1 MAKLHRRKDKAVKG
15 VLLFRLYY
23 CIQIN
28 GYMKRITLLG
38 LLSLLA
44 LTINAQTGIKEA
56 LQRMNQCV
64 VAFSADNPRP
74 LQLFQVSG
82 TLEQAIE
89 GRTQRMTMADMQS
102 IRVSNT
108 AAGYSVTMACQ
119 QGLSCIT
126 LVKEDMSVMNSNE
139 AQFFFNNPAAANTFA
154 SSAKQLAEGLQ
165 KTPAVIDVQL
175 FKTPDGKTP
184 LLPAAGAP
192 PTVKANTTTPP
203 PAKPSGS
210 LVLSANDDDDATP
223 RGTGATRAKETEQT
237 NDEGPA
243 EPVDLF
249 CKQIKKLIQSGGAAR
264 FKDIEGKVMNAQT
277 GTNESALKL
286 KGARRSYLSQFEGR
300 RCFIAEMKSYPDN
313 ELATEA
319 LYDLQSQLEDCLGE
333 DWDNEDKSDDPIY
346 DKADFDVK
354 DVELSNAN
362 NPAMP
367 TVRIALAPEGTKFM
381 LFIRIR

>member
-1 MAKLHRRKDKAVKG
+1 
-15 VLLFRLYY
+15 
-23 CIQIN
+23 
-28 GYMKRITLLG
+28 MKRLV
-38 LLSLLA
+38 LLSLFGLFA
-44 LTINAQTGIKEA
+44 FSLKAQNTVKDV

-89 GRTQRMTMADMQS
+89 GRTQRMTLADIQS
-102 IRVSNT
+102 IRVINT
-108 AAGYSVTMACQ
+108 AAGYNVTMTCQ

-126 LVKEDMSVMNSNE
+126 LVKEDMSVMNSGE

-154 SSAKQLAEGLQ
+154 SSAKQLAELLQ
-165 KTPAVIDVQL
+165 KTPSPIELQL
-175 FKTPDGKTP
+175 VKMPDGKTP
-184 LLPAAGAP
+184 QLPVAGSAP
-192 PTVKANTTTPP
+192 VAKSAPEPVAKPGGSLAQKTDEEDDEPKARTTTPQRNAP
-203 PAKPSGS
+203 
-210 LVLSANDDDDATP
+210 VNEDDDA
-223 RGTGATRAKETEQT
+223 GSS
-237 NDEGPA
+237 

-277 GTNESALKL
+277 GTNESTLKL

-319 LYDLQSQLEDCLGE
+319 LFDLQGQLEDCLGD

-346 DKADFDVK
+346 DKVDFDVK
-354 DVELSNAN
+354 DVELSNST
-362 NPAMP
+362 NPSMP
-367 TVRIALAPEGTKFM
+367 TVRIALAPEGNKFI
-381 LFIRIR
+381 LFLRIR

>member
-1 MAKLHRRKDKAVKG
+1 
-15 VLLFRLYY
+15 
-23 CIQIN
+23 
-28 GYMKRITLLG
+28 MKRITLLG

-89 GRTQRMTMADMQS
+89 GRTQRMTMADMQT

-108 AAGYSVTMACQ
+108 AAGYSVTMSCQ

-165 KTPAVIDVQL
+165 KTPAAIDVQL

-210 LVLSANDDDDATP
+210 LVLSANDDDDDATP

>member
-1 MAKLHRRKDKAVKG
+1 
-15 VLLFRLYY
+15 
-23 CIQIN
+23 
-28 GYMKRITLLG
+28 MKRITLLG

-108 AAGYSVTMACQ
+108 AAGYSVTMSCQ

-192 PTVKANTTTPP
+192 PSTKANPTTPP

-210 LVLSANDDDDATP
+210 LALSANDEDDATP
-223 RGTGATRAKETEQT
+223 RGSGATRAKETEQT

-243 EPVDLF
+243 ETVDLF

-313 ELATEA
+313 ELAIEA

>member
-28 GYMKRITLLG
+28 GYMKRIALLG
-38 LLSLLA
+38 LFGLLT
-44 LTINAQTGIKEA
+44 LTMKAQNGIKEA

-165 KTPAVIDVQL
+165 KTPAAIEVQL

-192 PTVKANTTTPP
+192 PSAKQSTPAPP

-210 LVLSANDDDDATP
+210 LVLSGGDDDDAKP
-223 RGTGATRAKETEQT
+223 RGSESAKTNGIEQT

-249 CKQIKKLIQSGGAAR
+249 CKQIKKLIQSGGTAR

-277 GTNESALKL
+277 GTNESAMKL

-319 LYDLQSQLEDCLGE
+319 LFDLQSQLEDCLGE